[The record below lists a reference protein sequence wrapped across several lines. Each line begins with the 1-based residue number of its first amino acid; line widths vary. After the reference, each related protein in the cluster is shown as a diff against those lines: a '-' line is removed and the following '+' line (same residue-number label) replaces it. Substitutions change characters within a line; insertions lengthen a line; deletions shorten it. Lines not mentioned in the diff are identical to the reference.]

1 MLVLFVVLDFLLPDF
16 LGFIVRSCFAE
27 LALGGLGDDALWR
40 FFSLDLV
47 IQLLLGQLVFHNLE
61 LIVVTN
67 RP

>member
-1 MLVLFVVLDFLLPDF
+1 
-16 LGFIVRSCFAE
+16 
-27 LALGGLGDDALWR
+27 LGDDALWR